1 MPSCQQYIWGIPRQ
15 IYQAET
21 LIIFF
26 PFKYVIDGHKNM
38 TYSNFH
44 IFLKI
49 SLAVMIEVV
58 DLALRAVIDSL
69 EIYSVNF
76 LLIKKFEFRNL
87 FHFVQNFISG
97 SIIIFNK
104 MFSFK
109 HDPLFEIFTF
119 AMFFKGVMTRVYS
132 SSPNLQNSI

>member
-1 MPSCQQYIWGIPRQ
+1 
-15 IYQAET
+15 
-21 LIIFF
+21 
-26 PFKYVIDGHKNM
+26 M

-76 LLIKKFEFRNL
+76 LLKFCPKL
-87 FHFVQNFISG
+87 Y
-97 SIIIFNK
+97 
-104 MFSFK
+104 FK
-109 HDPLFEIFTF
+109 
-119 AMFFKGVMTRVYS
+119 
-132 SSPNLQNSI
+132 

>member
-1 MPSCQQYIWGIPRQ
+1 
-15 IYQAET
+15 
-21 LIIFF
+21 
-26 PFKYVIDGHKNM
+26 M

-76 LLIKKFEFRNL
+76 LLKKKFRNL
-87 FHFVQNFISG
+87 FHFVQNFISS

-132 SSPNLQNSI
+132 LSPNLQNSI